1 MSPMRHTSSAPSPRS
16 RNPQRELTFSLR
28 EPEDLS
34 RCVVLLDRPF
44 TETMQV
50 DGADAEVW
58 LKVPGAKSPTPK
70 LARQLGTGFL
80 VATDTAAFLV
90 TAGHV
95 ARRMDAEAR
104 LSCAG
109 RKGRRSTLPLREVL
123 SLGRHALAWKSHTRA
138 DLAVVRVPT
147 PPAALRGR
155 FLNAGLL
162 RRENTAPSAAL
173 DLVVVGFP
181 LGLFSEMHFAPI
193 SKRFHA
199 ASGILQFRGEE
210 MLRAADFF
218 LLDQPTMGGY
228 SGAPVFVAPQV
239 RLSPSGDVS
248 LVAAQC
254 VGVVSQTISDDAGG
268 HFAAVVP
275 SALVR
280 SLIGRC

>member
-1 MSPMRHTSSAPSPRS
+1 MRHVGSAPRAQSRSPR
-16 RNPQRELTFSLR
+16 RELTFPLR
-28 EPEDLS
+28 APEDLS
-34 RCVVLLDRPF
+34 CCVVLLDRPF

-58 LKVPGAKSPTPK
+58 LKVPGAKSPAPK

-104 LSCAG
+104 LSFAG
-109 RKGRRSTLPLREVL
+109 RKGRRTTLPLREVL
-123 SLGRHALAWKSHTRA
+123 SLGRRALAWRFHARA
-138 DLAVVRVPT
+138 DLAVVRMPT
-147 PPAALRGR
+147 PPAALHGR
-155 FLNAGLL
+155 FLDARLL
-162 RRENTAPSAAL
+162 RREKTVPNATL
-173 DLVVVGFP
+173 DLTVVGFP
-181 LGLFSEMHFAPI
+181 LGLFSEKHFAPI

-210 MLRAADFF
+210 MNQPADFF

-228 SGAPVFVAPQV
+228 SGAPVFVAPQA
-239 RLSPSGDVS
+239 RLSPAGDVS
-248 LVAAQC
+248 LVEAQC
-254 VGVVSQTISDDAGG
+254 SGVVSQTISDEAGG

-275 SALVR
+275 SALIR
-280 SLIGRC
+280 GLLARC